1 MNLQVNDSLSKWN
14 KTEAFELQVARG
26 QIRGHSVVN
35 IFGFNHTV
43 GTSFITPWELNTTY
57 PFLSTAQQLTLVS
70 TSASDT
76 GKIVII
82 QGLDSIYNPITESI
96 TVNGTSSVT
105 TTNSFLRINSMS
117 AGDGTIVG
125 NITASYSGTVYA
137 QITDGVGRTQ
147 MAQYTVPA
155 GYTFY
160 LYRINGWSA
169 TATGNQYITFRNRVT
184 TLTAT
189 FDVAQSTFTSSQFEV
204 QRRFPFAYAE
214 KTNVQLQCKSSS
226 STNDVSLAGEGVLIK
241 NSQ

>member
-1 MNLQVNDSLSKWN
+1 MSFVNESLTKWN
-14 KTEAFELQVARG
+14 KSEPFELQVARG

-43 GTSFITPWELNTTY
+43 GTSYITPWELNTAY
-57 PFLSTAQQLTLVS
+57 PFLSSAHQLSLVS
-70 TSASDT
+70 NSASDA

-82 QGLDSIYNPITESI
+82 SGLDASYNPITETKTI
-96 TVNGTSSVT
+96 NGTTPVT
-105 TTNSFLRINSMS
+105 TTNSFLRINSMA

-137 QITDGVGRTQ
+137 QITDGVGRSQ

-155 GYTFY
+155 GHTFY

-169 TATGNQYITFRNRVT
+169 TATGNQYISFRNRVT

-189 FDVAQSTFTSSQFEV
+189 FDVAQATFTSSQFEV
-204 QRRFPFAYAE
+204 QRRLPFAYAE
-214 KTNVQLQCKSSS
+214 KSNVQLQCKSSS
-226 STNDVSLAGEGVLIK
+226 STNDVALAAEGILIK
-241 NSQ
+241 NLE